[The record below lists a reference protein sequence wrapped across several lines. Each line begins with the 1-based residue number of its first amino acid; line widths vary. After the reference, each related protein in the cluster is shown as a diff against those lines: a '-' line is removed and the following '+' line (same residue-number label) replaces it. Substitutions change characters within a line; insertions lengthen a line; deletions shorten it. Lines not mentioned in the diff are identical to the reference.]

1 MHRDILVKQVSNIL
15 IIRATVAGKKRLL
28 RGTGLSQKFPMSH
41 EANDRGDPSPR
52 CLAGTC
58 GLAASNCKK
67 KKFQILFRIIYKN
80 K

>member
-1 MHRDILVKQVSNIL
+1 MHRDILIKQVSNTNYQGDC
-15 IIRATVAGKKRLL
+15 RGQKRLL
-28 RGTGLSQKFPMSH
+28 RGTEKFPMSH

-58 GLAASNCKK
+58 GLATSNCEKK
-67 KKFQILFRIIYKN
+67 KKTFQILFCIIYKN